1 MTSYSKGRAFEYRVK
16 SHLTRRGWLVFRSS
30 GSHGVADLVALRAG
44 EVWLIQCRLNGY
56 MAPVERIG
64 FVEVA
69 RELGV
74 VPIIAYR
81 EGRQLVIRELS
92 DQRNNRFCGGNNET

>member
-1 MTSYSKGRAFEYRVK
+1 MTSYSKGRRFEYRVK
-16 SHLTRRGWLVFRSS
+16 KHLVETGWVVFRSS

-44 EVWLIQCRLNGY
+44 EVWLVQCRVNGY

-74 VPIIAYR
+74 VPVIAYR
-81 EGRQLVIRELS
+81 EGRTLVIEEVR
-92 DQRNNRFCGGNNET
+92 DGA